1 MDRYLIRLPDIG
13 EGVAEAEITAWHIG
27 VGDRIEEDQAT
38 VDVMTDKATVE
49 MTAPVSGVV
58 VALHGRVGEMVAVG
72 SPLIELSLGED
83 AKPVD
88 APVDAMD
95 GPETPT
101 LPETVAEV
109 ASEASPSP
117 EVAARSSDPG
127 PVAKPEGAEAPLA
140 APATRRR
147 AGELGIDLRTVPGTG
162 PDGRVTS
169 DDLDLFA
176 REHSPAAPV
185 FGVRR
190 TGINET
196 AIIGLRRKIAERM
209 QEATWRIPHF
219 GYVEEFDLTA
229 LEALRG
235 ELNADRPAEQP
246 KLTLLPF
253 LMRAVARLVPQFPQ
267 VNARYDDE
275 AGILRCFEG
284 VHVGIATQT
293 AGGLLVPVVRH
304 VEALDLW
311 QCARELGRVTA
322 AARDGSAGRDELTG
336 STITLTSLGP
346 LGGVSATPVIN
357 HPEVAII
364 GPNKLVERP
373 VVVRGQVV
381 VRTMMNVSSSFDHRI
396 IDGYDAA
403 RFVQALKRLVEQ
415 PALLFL
421 DR

>member
-1 MDRYLIRLPDIG
+1 MDPYLIRLPDIG
-13 EGVAEAEITAWHIG
+13 EGVAEAEIIAWHVG
-27 VGDRIEEDQAT
+27 VGDWIEEDQAT
-38 VDVMTDKATVE
+38 VDVMTDKVTVQ
-49 MTAPVSGVV
+49 MTAPVSGMV
-58 VALHGRVGEMVAVG
+58 VALHGTIGEMVAVG

-83 AKPVD
+83 ATSVD
-88 APVDAMD
+88 ALD

-101 LPETVAEV
+101 LPETVAEH
-109 ASEASPSP
+109 APEASPSCD
-117 EVAARSSDPG
+117 AAATSRDPA
-127 PVAKPEGAEAPLA
+127 PVAEPKAHEAPLA

-147 AGELGIDLRTVPGTG
+147 ASELGIDLRAVRGTG

-169 DDLDLFA
+169 DDLEAFRA
-176 REHSPAAPV
+176 RGRGPATPAS
-185 FGVRR
+185 GVRR
-190 TGINET
+190 TRINET
-196 AIIGLRRKIAERM
+196 AIVGLRRKIAEKM
-209 QEATWRIPHF
+209 QDAKRRIPHF
-219 GYVEEFDLTA
+219 GYVEEFDLSA

-235 ELNADRPAEQP
+235 ELNADRSVDQP

-253 LMRAVARLVPQFPQ
+253 FMRAVAQLVPQFPQ

-275 AGILRCFEG
+275 AGILRSFEG
-284 VHVGIATQT
+284 VHIGIATQT

-304 VEALDLW
+304 AEALDLW
-311 QCARELGRVTA
+311 QCARELGRVSQ

-336 STITLTSLGP
+336 STITLTSLGA

-373 VVVRGQVV
+373 MVIKGQVV

-403 RFVQALKRLVEQ
+403 RFVQALRRLIEN
-415 PALLFL
+415 PALLFVE
-421 DR
+421 RG

>member
-58 VALHGRVGEMVAVG
+58 VALHGTVGEMVAVG
-72 SPLIELSLGED
+72 SPLIELSLGQDGAPID
-83 AKPVD
+83 A
-88 APVDAMD
+88 AVDAMD

-101 LPETVAEV
+101 LPEIVAEG
-109 ASEASPSP
+109 ATASPLPEAAAGSP
-117 EVAARSSDPG
+117 DPA
-127 PVAKPEGAEAPLA
+127 PVATPVAPLA

-169 DDLDLFA
+169 DDLDAFV
-176 REHSPAAPV
+176 RERGPAVPAS
-185 FGVRR
+185 GVRR

-209 QEATWRIPHF
+209 QEATRRIPHF

-311 QCARELGRVTA
+311 QCARELGRVTQ

-421 DR
+421 DRG